1 MEFKSSIAPLDF
13 IRVLLVHWEVVVM
26 KFPWPFKF
34 RRLRPRVPTTKELTR
49 AAREQ
54 TKRDA
59 FFIMYAG
66 RPNCF
71 GVGSTQEL
79 AKIAAQKE
87 EA

>member
-13 IRVLLVHWEVVVM
+13 IRVLQVHWEVVM
-26 KFPWPFKF
+26 MGFPWPFKF
-34 RRLRPRVPTTKELTR
+34 RRLRPRVPTTKELTQ

-54 TKRDA
+54 AKRDA
-59 FFIMYAG
+59 FLVMYTG
-66 RPNCF
+66 RPSCF

-79 AKIAAQKE
+79 GKIAAQKE